1 MAAVGEALLMDPLTT
16 DDAAAILSKAGAK
29 RIALKQKAFGKLMG
43 LLAFFEHRG
52 TGHVWRIRGHAW
64 KQNFEK
70 DVERE
75 LA

>member
-1 MAAVGEALLMDPLTT
+1 MDPLTT
-16 DDAAAILSKAGAK
+16 EDAAAILEKAGAR
-29 RIALKQKAFGKLMG
+29 RIKLKQKAFGKFMG
-43 LLAFFEHRG
+43 LLAYFEHKDI
-52 TGHVWRIRGHAW
+52 GHVWRIRSHAW